1 METKLN
7 SLNIIDDLVINPQFN
22 KSKIKKPS

>member
-7 SLNIIDDLVINPQFN
+7 SLILVDQENITTT
-22 KSKIKKPS
+22 